1 MSSAS
6 RTARLCDTGWKEP
19 PIPLR
24 AAAPKPLSLKT
35 PSGAANESQLRLWF
49 NYHELTFCFLFLINS
64 DTYP

>member
-1 MSSAS
+1 MSSTS

-24 AAAPKPLSLKT
+24 AAAPKPLLLKT
-35 PSGAANESQLRLWF
+35 PSGAANELQLQLWF
-49 NYHELTFCFLFLINS
+49 NYHELTFSFLFLINS